1 MIEIYKYEAEDLT
14 NMRFNRWAW
23 YYCNKKCLKRLKK
36 YLLLAHAYT
45 LFDTAKNKPVAIL
58 AFHEYG
64 DGMFYGAIIGSDIFG
79 GNPKYAVK
87 MKYLIKCVIR
97 DFKMQYVQTK
107 SEDAPEL
114 KRWHEFLGFKPEKKL
129 ANHYRGKDF
138 IIWSM

>member
-1 MIEIYKYEAEDLT
+1 MIEIYKYEAEDLD

-23 YYCNKKCLKRLKK
+23 YYCNRKGLARLRK
-36 YLLLAHAYT
+36 YLQLAHAYT
-45 LFDTAKNKPVAIL
+45 IYDTLKNKPVAIL

-64 DGMFYGAIIGSDIFG
+64 EGLFYGAIIGSDIFG
-79 GNPKYAVK
+79 ENPKYAIK

-97 DFKMQYVQTK
+97 DFKVQYVQTK

-114 KRWHEFLGFKPEKKL
+114 NRWHAFLGFRQEKKL
-129 ANHYRGKDF
+129 LNHYRGKDF